1 MTLVTFKQ
9 ALLLTTMVET
19 GPRQFAPQFMRQYP
33 MLKLDQST
41 ISKILKKK
49 SKLEMAMNLWVS
61 QVTTAGLILTDEL
74 LKLKGREF
82 AQHLNV
88 SADEIKFSNGW
99 IANFKKRNSL
109 RRYKLHGEA
118 LSGPLESLPGERIK
132 LQELLSQYES
142 DDIYNADETGLFY
155 RMLPH

>member
-1 MTLVTFKQ
+1 LTGQQYLKKEQ
-9 ALLLTTMVET
+9 YLLLEDNSVLQNRYTN
-19 GPRQFAPQFMRQYP
+19 RS
-33 MLKLDQST
+33 LKHPE
-41 ISKILKKK
+41 
-49 SKLEMAMNLWVS
+49 LEMAMNLWVS

-88 SADEIKFSNGW
+88 SADEIKLSNGW
-99 IANFKKRNSL
+99 IANFKKQNSL

-155 RMLPH
+155 RMLSYHTKHWQDRLLRAKNK